1 MRGNQ
6 KMEVMCEIVL
16 FLILFDIVAGV
27 VSAAKNH
34 SLDSSVMRNGL
45 FNKVG
50 EILLLILGIFCNL
63 ILETY
68 PFTQLGIPSEVTYA
82 VAVYISG
89 MEILSILENI
99 CKINPELPI
108 TKVLAIFNIEVDEDE
123 PDKV

>member
-1 MRGNQ
+1 
-6 KMEVMCEIVL
+6 MEVMCEIVL